1 MSARSSIRGFT
12 LLEAAISSA
21 LLAVALLT
29 GVLVSRTAM
38 SATARSVDQGSTETR
53 ILRGLENVTDRL
65 AAAGASTLEAVPTA
79 TDGADRSAEPM
90 LDGIA
95 YDNVRFRW
103 PVTYV
108 DGARVYE
115 PDLALDPFR
124 IELAPGEKGRCG
136 SLVLYAGEDAVELC
150 SNVTA
155 ATFVRD
161 GDLVTATVALL
172 DADGS
177 ERKLTSSVALHAR

>member
-1 MSARSSIRGFT
+1 MRSRSRIHGFT

-21 LLAVALLT
+21 LLGVALLT
-29 GVLVSRTAM
+29 GVLVSRSAM
-38 SATARSVDQGSTETR
+38 DATARSIGEGSTETR

-65 AAAGASTLEAVPTA
+65 AAAGASTLEAVPTS

-90 LDGIA
+90 LDGLA
-95 YDNVRFRW
+95 YDNVWFRC
-103 PVTYV
+103 PVTWV
-108 DGARVYE
+108 DGVRIYE
-115 PDLALDPFR
+115 PDVLLEPYR

-150 SNVTA
+150 TNVTA

-161 GDLVTATVALL
+161 GDLVAVAVALL

-177 ERKLTSSVALHAR
+177 ERKLQSSVALHAR